1 MLNTQVSIYEFLKSA
16 LMTILMSCRLRAL
29 GIELIVARGLY
40 PGGGGAYLNRTV
52 KSVAVLLKMHFAFTG
67 F

>member
-1 MLNTQVSIYEFLKSA
+1 MLNTQVSIYEFLTSA
-16 LMTILMSCRLRAL
+16 LMTILMSSRLRAL

-40 PGGGGAYLNRTV
+40 PGGAYLNRTV

>member
-40 PGGGGAYLNRTV
+40 PGGGAYLNRTV